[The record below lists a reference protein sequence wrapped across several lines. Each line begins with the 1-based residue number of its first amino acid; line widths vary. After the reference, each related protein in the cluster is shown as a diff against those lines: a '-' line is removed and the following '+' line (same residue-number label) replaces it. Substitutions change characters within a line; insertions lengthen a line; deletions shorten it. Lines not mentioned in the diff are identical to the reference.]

1 MGKIK
6 NITAREI
13 LDSRGNPTVEVSL
26 STGKNTFKSS
36 VPSGASTGFYE
47 AVEIRDG
54 DQRYHGKGVS
64 TAVENV
70 NKIIASSLKG
80 KKLDQE
86 KIDYL
91 MIELDGTE
99 NKNRLGAN
107 AILGVSMAL
116 SRAIAFSKRKP
127 LYKEIS
133 DMSGF
138 EIKIPQPSFNIIN
151 GGSHA
156 GNNLDFQEF
165 MILPEGATFKEKL
178 RNASERY
185 HALKKIIEKKY
196 SSIATNIGDEGG
208 FAPPINNPEEAIDLI
223 LETGKIDIA
232 IDVAAG
238 EFLKDGIYK
247 TSFGDLTNKDL
258 SNYYLQ
264 KIKEYPIVSI
274 EDPFGEDSWDDWS
287 NLMLETD
294 NNILIIGDDLLA
306 TNKKRIIKFGERKSC
321 NSMILKPNQIG
332 TVTEAIEAARIARS
346 LNWKIM
352 VSHRSGETNDDF
364 IADFSVGIGSDYIK
378 SGAPARGER
387 VAKYNRLLEIEEF
400 LK

>member
-1 MGKIK
+1 
-6 NITAREI
+6 
-13 LDSRGNPTVEVSL
+13 
-26 STGKNTFKSS
+26 
-36 VPSGASTGFYE
+36 
-47 AVEIRDG
+47 
-54 DQRYHGKGVS
+54 
-64 TAVENV
+64 
-70 NKIIASSLKG
+70 
-80 KKLDQE
+80 
-86 KIDYL
+86 
-91 MIELDGTE
+91 
-99 NKNRLGAN
+99 
-107 AILGVSMAL
+107 MAL

>member
-36 VPSGASTGFYE
+36 VPSGASTGSYE

-258 SNYYLQ
+258 SDYYLQ

-287 NLMLETD
+287 NLMLEID
-294 NNILIIGDDLLA
+294 NNILIMGDDLLA

-387 VAKYNRLLEIEEF
+387 VAKYNRLLEIEES